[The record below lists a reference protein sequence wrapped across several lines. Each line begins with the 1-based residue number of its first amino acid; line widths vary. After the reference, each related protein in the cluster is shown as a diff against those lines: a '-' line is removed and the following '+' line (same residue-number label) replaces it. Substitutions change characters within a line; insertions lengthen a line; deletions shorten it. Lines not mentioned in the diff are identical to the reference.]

1 MAIDETIPPNARGA
15 ARSKRGNQGQTRHQ
29 QLLMCL
35 RAAADGDFS
44 VRVPAPPE
52 AGIDGDIAR
61 AFNALVSRTEALTQ
75 ELVRVE
81 RVVGREGRMNELV
94 TLGPRHRRLELGA
107 SLDQR
112 AHRRPRAADDRGLP
126 RHQRGR
132 RGRPQAE
139 DGARDRG
146 AAGQGRV
153 PAHRHDRQLRW
164 SIS

>member
-1 MAIDETIPPNARGA
+1 MSRPRSECAVAIDETIPPNARGA

-94 TLGPRHRRLELGA
+94 TLGPVTGGWSLGVSSINA
-107 SLDQR
+107 LIGDLVQ
-112 AHRRPRAADDRGLP
+112 PTT
-126 RHQRGR
+126 
-132 RGRPQAE
+132 E
-139 DGARDRG
+139 VAR
-146 AAGQGRV
+146 V
-153 PAHRHDRQLRW
+153 
-164 SIS
+164 ISAVA